1 MNNRIG
7 GEGTDT
13 RSIPIPPLEMRQ
25 LVGPED
31 PAAFDNPT
39 GGLVFPFLPESAYES
54 VFDFACGCG
63 RIARQ
68 LLQQNPRP
76 KRYVGVDIHR
86 KMIEWDQ
93 KNLSPIDPGFQ
104 FQHHDVY
111 NPGHAPHNTKQLTAP
126 FEVADSS
133 FTLVIAW
140 SIFTHLYEVQVLHY
154 LREIARIMRPD
165 GQLLSTWFLFEKREF
180 PMMQAF
186 QNTLFINE
194 IDPSN
199 ATIFDKE
206 WLRQAVREAGLSITE
221 AVPPGIRGYQWQL
234 RMVHRKENDPPFKF
248 PVDDAPYG
256 SMPPPLLPAS
266 V

>member
-1 MNNRIG
+1 
-7 GEGTDT
+7 
-13 RSIPIPPLEMRQ
+13 MRQ

-39 GGLVFPFLPESAYES
+39 GGLVFPFLEESAYES

-76 KRYVGVDIHR
+76 RKYVGLDIHR
-86 KMIEWDQ
+86 RMIEWNQ
-93 KNLSPIDPGFQ
+93 RNLSSVDPNFE
-104 FQHHDVY
+104 FHHHDVF
-111 NPGHAPHNTKQLTAP
+111 NLGHAPENTRRLTAP
-126 FEVADSS
+126 FEVPDAS
-133 FTLVIAW
+133 FTLVVAW

-154 LREIARIMRPD
+154 LREIARIMRPE
-165 GQLLSTWFLFEKREF
+165 GQLLSTWFLFDKREF

-194 IDPSN
+194 IDPTN
-199 ATIFDKE
+199 ATIFDRQ
-206 WLRQAVREAGLSITE
+206 WLLEAIRETGFSIIE
-221 AVPPGIRGYQWQL
+221 AVPPSIRGYQWRI
-234 RMVHRKENDPPFKF
+234 RMVHRKESEAQPFQF

-256 SMPPPLLPAS
+256 SMPPPLLPTPG
-266 V
+266 